1 LNRRLAIAL
10 PPLVALCASC
20 TLTPPRAQEPA
31 TLAFPPVTEAVRARP
46 SLPPLLIFPIDAPSW
61 LETRL
66 LYVRRTGSLTIRAHR
81 RAVWIASLPGLL
93 SGSLRAFLIPH
104 ERPGAPALAL
114 HVRLFDLEETLAHGR
129 ARVVFVART
138 RLASLLPS
146 VPERVRLWR
155 LTTAAS
161 AGARAEARAIV
172 ELDRRFN
179 ACVLRWLARATAASG
194 AKGLRGKRPSR

>member
-1 LNRRLAIAL
+1 LNRRLTIAL
-10 PPLVALCASC
+10 LPLVALCASC

-31 TLAFPPVTEAVRARP
+31 TLAFPPVTEAVRAAP
-46 SLPPLLIFPIDAPSW
+46 FVPPLLIFPIDAPSW

-66 LYVRRTGSLTIRAHR
+66 LYLRRAGSLTIRAHR

-93 SGSLRAFLIPH
+93 SGSLRASLIPH

-114 HVRLFDLEETLAHGR
+114 HVHLFDLEETVTQGQAH
-129 ARVVFVART
+129 VVFVART

-146 VPERVRLWR
+146 VPERVRLWT
-155 LTTAAS
+155 LTTTVFP
-161 AGARAEARAIV
+161 GARAEARAIV
-172 ELDRRFN
+172 TLDRRFN